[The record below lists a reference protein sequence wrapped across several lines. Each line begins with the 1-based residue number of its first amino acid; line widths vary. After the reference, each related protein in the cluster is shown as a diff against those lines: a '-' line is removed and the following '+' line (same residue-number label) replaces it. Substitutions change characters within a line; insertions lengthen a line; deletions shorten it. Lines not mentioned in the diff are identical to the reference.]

1 MGLLGCD
8 RCGRWH
14 LTTRS
19 RRSCFWEHSAVPLNP
34 LGSSATSWDGYWLE
48 QQKRENARDRARL
61 HVPMVPTDPIEA
73 ALTQWGNDQLDHVD
87 DVEAL
92 DLLVAS
98 SVYGVNRDLRTTPGQ
113 WSPTNEY
120 ADYWGYGYNNEID
133 FAAREFFASV
143 NIDLPQAVTL
153 FRGHRM
159 PANAIPTVDSE
170 YVDRGRRLARF
181 GCVQISSSAAFHA
194 RRWHPPGHHRCRG
207 PGTSVA
213 RPTTRKGANPRPRS
227 AASLRVP
234 HRTSAPVPPILQ
246 IESNGCS
253 RSGPIGGRYGC
264 SIRRARCGS
273 T

>member
-61 HVPMVPTDPIEA
+61 HVPMVSTDPIEA

-170 YVDRGRRLARF
+170 YVDRGYVFCSLKMEVARTYATD
-181 GCVQISSSAAFHA
+181 CSYDYIAAGIVEVLWELRVHRGVFLPAPAA
-194 RRWHPPGHHRCRG
+194 RSQAVVERTYRCHILPYADPQLIIAPGSRWMIRSVTSEA
-207 PGTSVA
+207 PGT
-213 RPTTRKGANPRPRS
+213 
-227 AASLRVP
+227 
-234 HRTSAPVPPILQ
+234 
-246 IESNGCS
+246 
-253 RSGPIGGRYGC
+253 
-264 SIRRARCGS
+264 IRLCADQL
-273 T
+273 